1 MKGKDIF
8 YFVLTPND
16 IESSYYGKNLKKG
29 RLYIYGQGFD
39 RNYLKTSGYP
49 CAKQGSLTGQYCGA
63 LIFLDGWQISKD
75 YPW

>member
-29 RLYIYGQGFD
+29 NTYMV
-39 RNYLKTSGYP
+39 KAS
-49 CAKQGSLTGQYCGA
+49 TG
-63 LIFLDGWQISKD
+63 II
-75 YPW
+75 